1 MLALPMGP
9 FLAPLA
15 ALALA
20 AGPECGLPVPRPGGP
35 PWGPGESLAYDVDV
49 MGVVKA
55 GALSL
60 DVQDAIF
67 GGAQI
72 PIRARF
78 RNTSVFAKVRRVTA
92 TAFTWVD
99 AKTLRAGR
107 YREEAVVN
115 GVRKITDVRFPAP
128 PAELTIEIQSGEDKK
143 SERRVPKGEALD
155 LLAAIYYLRA
165 AALRPGEEVCFD
177 LVANWRYWRLTGKVA
192 AKPERVESAAGIFD
206 TLRIDATVARL
217 DPGAPSRPIHLWIST
232 DSRRLLVAAVSEVDL
247 GPVRAMLTR
256 ASRP

>member
-1 MLALPMGP
+1 MAL
-9 FLAPLA
+9 LAPLA

-20 AGPECGLPVPRPGGP
+20 AGPECGLPAPRPGAP

-55 GALSL
+55 GALSI
-60 DVQDAIF
+60 DVQDASF

-72 PIRARF
+72 PIRVRF
-78 RNTSVFAKVRRVTA
+78 RNTSVFAKVRKVTA

-99 AKTLRAGR
+99 AKTLFPER
-107 YREEAVVN
+107 YREEVVVN

-128 PAELTIEIQSGEDKK
+128 PAELTIEIQSGETKTT
-143 SERRVPKGEALD
+143 ERRVPKGEALD

-165 AALRPGEEVCFD
+165 AALRPGQEVCFD
-177 LVANWRYWRLTGKVA
+177 LVANWRYWRLAGKVA

-217 DPGAPSRPIHLWIST
+217 DPGAPSRPLHLWIST
-232 DSRRLLVAAVSEVDL
+232 DSRHLMVAAVSEVDL
-247 GPVRAMLTR
+247 GPVRAMLAR